1 MKGTVKNGSREKSQE
16 AIEVAKTKLSEGLA
30 VHCRSKETVVK

>member
-1 MKGTVKNGSREKSQE
+1 MKGRVKNESRETSQE
-16 AIEVAKTKLSEGLA
+16 AIEVARTKVGEGLA